1 MVMLQDGQKC
11 PPIGRK
17 FQMHFDELQKIWRPL
32 ELSRIL
38 LLLVAVLV
46 FVVVLVSG
54 KAGA

>member
-1 MVMLQDGQKC
+1 
-11 PPIGRK
+11 
-17 FQMHFDELQKIWRPL
+17 MHFDELQKIWRPL

-38 LLLVAVLV
+38 LLLLVAVLV

>member
-1 MVMLQDGQKC
+1 
-11 PPIGRK
+11 
-17 FQMHFDELQKIWRPL
+17 MHFDELQKIWRPL

-46 FVVVLVSG
+46 IVVVLVSG